1 MVAVDRI
8 QGLSG
13 SLAIKTP
20 VRVATTAA
28 ISLSGEQTIDGVAV
42 VEGDRVLVK
51 DQADTTENGIYDAST
66 GAWAR
71 SLDFDG
77 ANDVKNGTLVL
88 VTAGSAGANLV
99 YRTSG
104 TDPIVPGTTAV
115 TFPISLASSAVSAY
129 IATLLDDADAAA
141 ARATLGALGAAGAN
155 LTGGLNSARGNIT
168 QHATTMDFFAVAS
181 PDILD
186 GTGSAVTI
194 TACVNAPQA
203 GATRK
208 FYPIVATVLTHG
220 ATFDIAGNANLTAAA
235 GDCWII
241 EAKTASTYRVTAVKE
256 DGTAVV
262 AASSGAQIQPIS
274 ASVAGNAL
282 TITAPSLTLDFRS
295 ATLTSGT
302 VTTVTG
308 DPADLVVSS
317 GSTLGTVANVASRL
331 AVIAMN
337 NAGTI
342 ELAVRNVTAG
352 ANLDETGLISTT
364 AEGGAGAADS
374 ATVNYSTTARSNLAY
389 RVIGYIESTQAT
401 PGTWV
406 TSPSTIQG
414 EGGNAHAVASAAVIG
429 TAVAAASQTSIDFTG
444 IPAWATEITVS
455 LAGGSLNAS
464 DYWLVQLGD
473 AGGFETT
480 GYVGNYNNLDTPG
493 GALSNGF
500 RDVSGAATQTKTGA
514 YTMKMTNRATNTW
527 SGDGKVARTDG
538 GSADCSVCVG
548 DKSLTD
554 TLTQVRLTTGTGT
567 STMDA
572 GSFNFS
578 YK

>member
-1 MVAVDRI
+1 MATRYNINDFALGNPAYVGATVSFWTV
-8 QGLSG
+8 SG
-13 SLAIKTP
+13 GAKTTTLATLY
-20 VRVATTAA
+20 A
-28 ISLSGEQTIDGVAV
+28 
-42 VEGDRVLVK
+42 
-51 DQADTTENGIYDAST
+51 AST
-66 GAWAR
+66 GSTTLSNPR
-71 SLDFDG
+71 TLDSDG
-77 ANDVKNGTLVL
+77 KFSVP
-88 VTAGSAGANLV
+88 V
-99 YRTSG
+99 YAE
-104 TDPIVPGTTAV
+104 VPV
-115 TFPISLASSAVSAY
+115 
-129 IATLLDDADAAA
+129 IATVSGLTVADHDTGIMGLAETAASTSAAA
-141 ARATLGALGAAGAN
+141 AAASAAAALVSQSAAGVSAAAALVSENNAAATLAAALPKAGGN
-155 LTGGLNSARGNIT
+155 MTGGINSARGNIT
-168 QHATTMDFFAVAS
+168 QHATTMDFFAVTS

-194 TACVNAPQA
+194 TACVDAPQA

-241 EAKTASTYRVTAVKE
+241 EAKTESTYRVTAVKE

-282 TITAPSLTLDFRS
+282 TISAPSLNLDFRS

-302 VTTVTG
+302 VTRVTG
-308 DPADLVVSS
+308 DPADLVISS

-389 RVIGYIESTQAT
+389 RVIGYVESTQAT

-406 TSPSTIQG
+406 TAPSTIQG
-414 EGGNAHAVASAAVIG
+414 EGGNAHAVKSAWVIH
-429 TAVAAASQTSIDFTG
+429 TPVAAANQTAIDFTG
-444 IPAWATEITVS
+444 IPAWATEVVVS
-455 LAGGSLNAS
+455 ILGGSLNAS
-464 DYWLVQLGD
+464 DAFLIQLGD

-480 GYVGNYNNLDTPG
+480 GYSGTYIQIDST
-493 GALSNGF
+493 GAQLSSGF
-500 RDVSGAATQTKTGA
+500 RDIANAAADTKTGV
-514 YTMKMTNRATNTW
+514 YRLLLIDRATNTW
-527 SGDGKVARTDG
+527 HCV
-538 GSADCSVCVG
+538 GSMSRIGTGDCSSIFG
-548 DKSLTD
+548 SKALTD
-554 TLTQVRLTTGTGT
+554 TLTQVRLTQVAGT
-567 STMDA
+567 SQIDA
-572 GSFNFS
+572 GSFN
-578 YK
+578 YQYR